1 MIFALVKANSFLLGL
16 MALVRYQ
23 YLLRFCTFWIE
34 ELRKTQP
41 NRGTSARSHGVS
53 VSRSVMRMTS
63 CLAV

>member
-34 ELRKTQP
+34 ELRKT
-41 NRGTSARSHGVS
+41 A
-53 VSRSVMRMTS
+53 
-63 CLAV
+63 